1 MNMNKV
7 LIKMYF
13 FFLFGLVL
21 TFAGHTVLVGSQYVS
36 QGSELAKL
44 EKQEND
50 LSFQTQ
56 ILQRQL
62 AQQSAASGISQ
73 LAQAQGFQPATR
85 IITLQTG
92 FVASR

>member
-1 MNMNKV
+1 MNKV
-7 LIKMYF
+7 FIKMYF

-36 QGSELAKL
+36 QGAELSKL
-44 EKQEND
+44 EKQEKQLNFD
-50 LSFQTQ
+50 TQ
-56 ILQRQL
+56 KLQQQL
-62 AQQSAASGISQ
+62 AQQSAANGIAQ
-73 LAQAQGFQPATR
+73 LAQAEGFQPASQ